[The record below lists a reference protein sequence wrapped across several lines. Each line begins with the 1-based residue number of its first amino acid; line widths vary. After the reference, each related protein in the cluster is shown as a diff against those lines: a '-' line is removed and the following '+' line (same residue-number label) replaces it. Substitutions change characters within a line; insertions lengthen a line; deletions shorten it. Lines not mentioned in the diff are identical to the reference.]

1 MNLQERINNV
11 ILPSLVV
18 KCDLFDEKLEK
29 YGIYP
34 NAEDSFIISGEFVKR
49 SLSKIS
55 ATEEREIALGSKMIG
70 SYRDKGSVTSIV
82 DGIIYKLQCDFIL
95 QNDNEVTNF
104 CNFLDCLNKKYEING
119 TTVTFEPDVIAGT
132 STSRDNVNALLIDGL
147 TELDCIIDDTEI
159 TMTTE
164 GMKDIKIEDLASV
177 RQRDFRLYIV
187 DIKVPTKI
195 VEELGTH
202 LVIFENYFWQPN
214 HDNATYISEKYVNC
228 LYHQAVD
235 GFQVYAPNLYNA
247 IKRSTNKQ
255 SILEDMLCLGL
266 DYKYDEKLEVINP
279 DDILD
284 NLIID

>member
-11 ILPSLVV
+11 VLPSLVV

-34 NAEDSFIISGEFVKR
+34 NAEESFIISGEFVKR

-55 ATEEREIALGSKMIG
+55 ANEEREIALGSKMIG
-70 SYRDKGSVTSIV
+70 SYRDKGSVTGIV
-82 DGIIYKLQCDFIL
+82 DGIYKLQCDFIL
-95 QNDNEVTNF
+95 QDDTEVTNF
-104 CNFLDCLNKKYEING
+104 CNFLDCLNKKYKINK

-159 TMTTE
+159 TMSTE
-164 GMKDIKIEDLASV
+164 ELKDIKIEDLASV

-187 DIKVPTKI
+187 DMSEVTAKV

-214 HDNATYISEKYVNC
+214 DDNATYISEKYVNC

-247 IKRSTNKQ
+247 IKKSTNKQ

-266 DYKYDEKLEVINP
+266 DFKYDEKLEEINP

>member
-1 MNLQERINNV
+1 
-11 ILPSLVV
+11 
-18 KCDLFDEKLEK
+18 
-29 YGIYP
+29 
-34 NAEDSFIISGEFVKR
+34 
-49 SLSKIS
+49 
-55 ATEEREIALGSKMIG
+55 MIG
-70 SYRDKGSVTSIV
+70 SYRDKGSVTGIV
-82 DGIIYKLQCDFIL
+82 DGIYKLQCDFIL
-95 QNDNEVTNF
+95 QDDNEVTNF
-104 CNFLDCLNKKYEING
+104 CNFLDCLNKKYTING

-159 TMTTE
+159 TISTE
-164 GMKDIKIEDLASV
+164 EMQDIKIEDLASV

-187 DIKVPTKI
+187 DMSEVPTKV

-279 DDILD
+279 DNILD

>member
-1 MNLQERINNV
+1 
-11 ILPSLVV
+11 
-18 KCDLFDEKLEK
+18 
-29 YGIYP
+29 
-34 NAEDSFIISGEFVKR
+34 
-49 SLSKIS
+49 
-55 ATEEREIALGSKMIG
+55 MIG

-82 DGIIYKLQCDFIL
+82 DGIYKLQCDFIL
-95 QNDNEVTNF
+95 QDDNEVTNF
-104 CNFLDCLNKKYEING
+104 CNFLDCLNKKYTINR

-164 GMKDIKIEDLASV
+164 ELKDIKIEDLASI
-177 RQRDFRLYIV
+177 RQRDFRLYIAN
-187 DIKVPTKI
+187 ISEVPTKV

>member
-34 NAEDSFIISGEFVKR
+34 NAEDSFIISGEFVGR

-55 ATEEREIALGSKMIG
+55 DTEEREIALGSKMIG
-70 SYRDKGSVTSIV
+70 SYRDKGSVTGIV
-82 DGIIYKLQCDFIL
+82 DGIYKLQCDF
-95 QNDNEVTNF
+95 
-104 CNFLDCLNKKYEING
+104 
-119 TTVTFEPDVIAGT
+119 
-132 STSRDNVNALLIDGL
+132 RDNVNALLIDGL
-147 TELDCIIDDTEI
+147 TELDCIIDDTKI
-159 TMTTE
+159 IMSTE
-164 GMKDIKIEDLASV
+164 ELKDIKIEDLASV

-187 DIKVPTKI
+187 DMSEVPTKV

-228 LYHQAVD
+228 LYDQAVD
-235 GFQVYAPNLYNA
+235 GFQIYAPNLYDA
-247 IKRSTNKQ
+247 IKKSTNKQ

-266 DYKYDEKLEVINP
+266 DFKYDEKLEEINP

>member
-70 SYRDKGSVTSIV
+70 SYRDKGSITGIV
-82 DGIIYKLQCDFIL
+82 DGIYKLQCDFIL
-95 QNDNEVTNF
+95 QDDTEVTNF
-104 CNFLDCLNKKYEING
+104 CNFLDCLNKKYTING

-132 STSRDNVNALLIDGL
+132 STGRDNVNALLIDGL

-164 GMKDIKIEDLASV
+164 ELKDIKIEDLASV

-187 DIKVPTKI
+187 DMSEVQTKV
-195 VEELGTH
+195 VEELGTN

-266 DYKYDEKLEVINP
+266 DFKYDEKLEIINP

>member
-70 SYRDKGSVTSIV
+70 SYRDKGSVTGIV
-82 DGIIYKLQCDFIL
+82 DGIYKLQCDFIL
-95 QNDNEVTNF
+95 QDDSEVTNF
-104 CNFLDCLNKKYEING
+104 CNFLDCLNKKYKING
-119 TTVTFEPDVIAGT
+119 TIVTFEPDVIAGT

-159 TMTTE
+159 TMSTE
-164 GMKDIKIEDLASV
+164 ELKDIKIEDLASV

-187 DIKVPTKI
+187 DNSEVPTKV

-202 LVIFENYFWQPN
+202 LVIFENYFWQPM
-214 HDNATYISEKYVNC
+214 HDNTTYISEKYVNC

-235 GFQVYAPNLYNA
+235 GFQVYAPNLYDA

-255 SILEDMLCLGL
+255 SILEDMICLGL
-266 DYKYDEKLEVINP
+266 DFKYDEKLEEINP

-284 NLIID
+284 NLIVD

>member
-11 ILPSLVV
+11 VLPSLVV

-70 SYRDKGSVTSIV
+70 SYRDKGSVTGIV
-82 DGIIYKLQCDFIL
+82 DGIYKLQCDFIL
-95 QNDNEVTNF
+95 QDDTEVTNF
-104 CNFLDCLNKKYEING
+104 CNFLDCLNKKYKINK

-164 GMKDIKIEDLASV
+164 ELKDIKIEDLASV

-187 DIKVPTKI
+187 DMSEVTTKV
-195 VEELGTH
+195 VEELGTN

-247 IKRSTNKQ
+247 IKKSTNKQ

-266 DYKYDEKLEVINP
+266 DFKYDEKLEEINP

>member
-11 ILPSLVV
+11 VLPSLVV

-34 NAEDSFIISGEFVKR
+34 NAEDSFIISGEFVGR

-55 ATEEREIALGSKMIG
+55 DTEEREIALGSKMIG
-70 SYRDKGSVTSIV
+70 SYRDKGSVTGIV
-82 DGIIYKLQCDFIL
+82 DGIYKLQCDFIL
-95 QNDNEVTNF
+95 QDDTEVANF
-104 CNFLDCLNKKYEING
+104 CNFLDCLNKKYKIDG

-147 TELDCIIDDTEI
+147 TELDCIINDTEI

-164 GMKDIKIEDLASV
+164 ELKDIKIEDLASV

-187 DIKVPTKI
+187 DMSEVPTKV
-195 VEELGTH
+195 VEELGNH

-235 GFQVYAPNLYNA
+235 GFQVYAPNLYDA

-266 DYKYDEKLEVINP
+266 DFKYDEKLEEINP

>member
-70 SYRDKGSVTSIV
+70 SYRDKGSVTGIV
-82 DGIIYKLQCDFIL
+82 DGIYKLQCDFIL
-95 QNDNEVTNF
+95 QDDNEVNNF

-147 TELDCIIDDTEI
+147 TELDCIIDD
-159 TMTTE
+159 
-164 GMKDIKIEDLASV
+164 IKIEDLASV

-187 DIKVPTKI
+187 DMSEVPTKV

-235 GFQVYAPNLYNA
+235 GFQIYAPNLFDA
-247 IKRSTNKQ
+247 IKKSTNKQ

-266 DYKYDEKLEVINP
+266 DFKYDEKLEEINP
-279 DDILD
+279 VDILD

>member
-1 MNLQERINNV
+1 MGIRYSKVEGKFQREIVLLKSFPCAYGKCSFCNYIEDNSNNEEEINEVNLEVLKEIT
-11 ILPSLVV
+11 
-18 KCDLFDEKLEK
+18 
-29 YGIYP
+29 
-34 NAEDSFIISGEFVKR
+34 GEFGILEVIN
-49 SLSKIS
+49 S
-55 ATEEREIALGSKMIG
+55 
-70 SYRDKGSVTSIV
+70 GSVTSIV
-82 DGIIYKLQCDFIL
+82 DGIYKLQCDFIL
-95 QNDNEVTNF
+95 QDDNEVTNF
-104 CNFLDCLNKKYEING
+104 CNFLDCLNKKYTING
-119 TTVTFEPDVIAGT
+119 TIVTFEPDVIAGT

-159 TMTTE
+159 TMSTE
-164 GMKDIKIEDLASV
+164 ELKDIKIEDLASV

-187 DIKVPTKI
+187 DNSEVQTKV

-247 IKRSTNKQ
+247 IKKSTNKQ

-266 DYKYDEKLEVINP
+266 DFKYDEKLEEINP

-284 NLIID
+284 NLIVD

>member
-1 MNLQERINNV
+1 MSE
-11 ILPSLVV
+11 
-18 KCDLFDEKLEK
+18 
-29 YGIYP
+29 
-34 NAEDSFIISGEFVKR
+34 
-49 SLSKIS
+49 
-55 ATEEREIALGSKMIG
+55 
-70 SYRDKGSVTSIV
+70 
-82 DGIIYKLQCDFIL
+82 
-95 QNDNEVTNF
+95 
-104 CNFLDCLNKKYEING
+104 
-119 TTVTFEPDVIAGT
+119 
-132 STSRDNVNALLIDGL
+132 
-147 TELDCIIDDTEI
+147 
-159 TMTTE
+159 
-164 GMKDIKIEDLASV
+164 
-177 RQRDFRLYIV
+177 
-187 DIKVPTKI
+187 VPTKV